1 MENKKKKSDP
11 LDLAYD
17 DYEDHIDTSL
27 YGNDNEYDEYDVIAD
42 EYASKKLLFSEQD
55 PNEDY
60 LDSIL
65 NEYGGRRSPALNRE
79 TPEPARKK
87 PDPEPEEMP
96 KPEDKA
102 APEPPKPAPEPR
114 ERTFKERPYEQPVG
128 DHTTKLDVPKGVL
141 EVIDL
146 LKAHTYTSYLVGD
159 CVNML
164 VLGERVMDFDI
175 ACNATIERIVAI
187 CEDRFKVRQDLLERG
202 ELIIINGGMGIS
214 VAPYRSRIDGS
225 GKPIYCKTVDEDLHR
240 RTFTSETV
248 AYNPDSGI
256 YDKFGGLACITAEKT
271 ILRAID
277 EEKFEAMELEQ
288 ASMKKKPK
296 DAPQKIVIEA
306 IRENPECILIAM
318 QKFARGEAEISPYT
332 LRNINEN
339 AELIDM
345 MLPTEISRY
354 FRRII
359 LGRRIGEAIMDFR
372 EVIFHIFPVLRAQLD
387 FEQKSDYQ
395 EYTLFE
401 HTAKAVGYGFPDY
414 AVRLALLL
422 HGIGKPD
429 CAADR
434 GEYMTYYGHSERGVM
449 LARDAFDEYD
459 ADDSVVDRVLFMIA
473 HHDDH
478 ISPENITEFIS
489 AFGTENTRLLLLFQ
503 SANVRAKNSD
513 PLNDR
518 VSASLRQLADN
529 ISSYAPPPPRAAQ
542 GLRGRFPR

>member
-225 GKPIYCKTVDEDLHR
+225 GKPIYCRTIDEDLRR

-256 YDKFGGLACITAEKT
+256 YDQFGGLRCITAEKT
-271 ILRAID
+271 ILCAID
-277 EEKFEAMELEQ
+277 EERFEELEHEQ
-288 ASMKKKPK
+288 ANRKKKPK
-296 DAPQKIVIEA
+296 EAPKKIVIDA

-318 QKFARGEAEISPYT
+318 QKYARGEAEISPYT

-339 AELIDM
+339 AELTDM
-345 MLPTEISRY
+345 MLPSEISRY

-359 LGRRIGEAIMDFR
+359 TGRRIGEALVAFR
-372 EVIFHIFPVLRAQLD
+372 EVVLRLFPVLRQQID
-387 FEQKSDYQ
+387 FDQKSDYQ
-395 EYTLFE
+395 EYTLYE

-434 GEYMTYYGHSERGVM
+434 GDYNTYYGHSERGVM
-449 LARDAFDEYD
+449 LARDAFEEYD
-459 ADDSVVDRVLFMIA
+459 AEDGIVDRVLFLIA

-478 ISPENITEFIS
+478 ISPDNITDFIT
-489 AFGTENTRLLLLFQ
+489 AFGAENTRLLLLMQ
-503 SANVRAKNSD
+503 SANIRAKSSD
-513 PLNDR
+513 PVNER
-518 VSASLRQLADN
+518 VSNSLRQLADN
-529 ISSYAPPPPRAAQ
+529 INSYAPPPNSFRN
-542 GLRGRFPR
+542 LRGRLGR